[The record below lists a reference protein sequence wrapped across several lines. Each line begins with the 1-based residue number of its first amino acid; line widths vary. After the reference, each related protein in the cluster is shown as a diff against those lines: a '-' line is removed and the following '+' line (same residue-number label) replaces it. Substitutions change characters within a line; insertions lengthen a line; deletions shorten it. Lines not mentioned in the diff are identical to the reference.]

1 MLARRAADRKSVKE
15 HLERIWRA
23 GVEACLPERVL
34 PPHLPPA
41 PRGRTI
47 VLAAGKAALGMA
59 RVAETLLAGE
69 VEGVAIVPHG
79 VAGVLERIEVLH
91 AGHPVPDEGSVAA
104 AQRLLALASSA
115 RPDDLVLV
123 LLSGGASALACLPG
137 EGLGLTDKQRL
148 TRALLDSGASI
159 GEFNCVRRHLSRI
172 KGGRLGLA
180 AGRARLMTLAIS
192 DARDDR
198 PETIGS
204 GPTVAD
210 PTTLDDAFAVLERHG
225 IAPPELGWTETPK
238 RVAGSF
244 RIVANGA
251 DALAAA
257 AAEAR
262 RLGYQPEI
270 LGECHGD
277 ADATGGEHGEA
288 ALRATAGTAL
298 ISSGELS
305 SPVRGA
311 GGMGGRNHVYALAA
325 AARIQGR
332 SDIAGLAADSDGLD
346 GNSGAAGAFF
356 DGTTRRRSRRDA
368 AEALETDNSGGYFH
382 ALGDQLV
389 TGATGTNVND
399 LRIILVEA

>member
-15 HLERIWRA
+15 HLEHIWRA
-23 GVEACLPERVL
+23 GVGACLPERVL
-34 PPHLPPA
+34 PPHLPTA

-47 VLAAGKAALGMA
+47 VLAVGKAALGMA
-59 RVAETLLAGE
+59 RVAERRMPGE
-69 VEGVAIVPHG
+69 VSGIAVVPHG
-79 VAGVLERIEVLH
+79 VEAVLQRIEPVH
-91 AGHPVPDEGSVAA
+91 AGHPLPDEASVGAA
-104 AQRLLALASSA
+104 ERLLALASSA
-115 RPDDLVLV
+115 GPDDLVLV
-123 LLSGGASALACLPG
+123 LLSGGGSALACLPG
-137 EGLGLTDKQRL
+137 DGLRLRDKQRL

-180 AGRARLMTLAIS
+180 AGRTRLVTLAIS
-192 DARDDR
+192 DARDDC
-198 PETIGS
+198 PEAIGS

-210 PTTLDDAFAVLERHG
+210 PTTLEDAFAVLERHG
-225 IAPPELGWTETPK
+225 IAPLELGWAETPK
-238 RVAGSF
+238 HVAGSF

-257 AAEAR
+257 AGEAR
-262 RLGYQPEI
+262 RLGYRPEI

-277 ADATGGEHGEA
+277 AYRTGAEHGEA
-288 ALRATAGTAL
+288 ALRAAPETAL
-298 ISSGELS
+298 ISGGELS

-325 AARIQGR
+325 ATRIQGR
-332 SDIAGLAADSDGLD
+332 SDIAGLAADTDGLD
-346 GNSGAAGAFF
+346 GSSGAAGAFF
-356 DGTTRRRSRRDA
+356 DGTTRRRSRRDG
-368 AEALETDNSGGYFH
+368 AEAIEAGNSGRYFQ

-399 LRIILVEA
+399 LRIILVAG